1 MLMADRQR
9 RIPPA
14 LKRQLVDETGGK
26 CANPGCANWRSH
38 IHHIK
43 HWAVY
48 KAHESSDMIAVC
60 PSCHDA
66 CHCGALQITDQSL
79 YLWKGVERSRAPDTA
94 HIYVEPAHAL
104 KLLTGS
110 IAISST
116 NTEATVF
123 ELSNANR
130 LRFRVLDG
138 DLLQVSARLS
148 DQKGKEVLRV
158 VDNHV
163 RVVRDAKVRFD
174 FRAGRARITV
184 PATEGYI
191 PEWVLTQMRA
201 EEPDFGLSG
210 ELVALDLEVLK
221 PGLLRVQ
228 GFWPAEA
235 SAVVI
240 NQERLS
246 FCRKGAPRPLSLI
259 GEGENSVLLYAGP
272 ITTSLFGLA

>member
-1 MLMADRQR
+1 MADRQR

-14 LKRQLVDETGGK
+14 LKRQLVEEAGGK
-26 CANPGCANWRSH
+26 CANPGCTDWRSH

-48 KAHESSDMIAVC
+48 KSHDSSDMIAVC

-66 CHCGALQITDQSL
+66 CHHGALKITDACL
-79 YLWKGVERSRAPDTA
+79 YLWKGVERSSAPETA
-94 HIYVEPAHAL
+94 HIYVEPAPAL

-110 IAISST
+110 IAVSST
-116 NTEATVF
+116 NSEATVF

-163 RVVRDAKVRFD
+163 RVVRDPKVRFD
-174 FRAGRARITV
+174 FRAGRTRITV
-184 PATEGYI
+184 PATDRYI
-191 PEWVLTQMRA
+191 PDWVLTQMRV
-201 EEPDFGLSG
+201 EKPEFGVSG

-228 GFWPAEA
+228 GFWPADA

-240 NQERLS
+240 DEERLS
-246 FCRKGAPRPLSLI
+246 FCRQGAPRPLTLV
-259 GEGENSVLLYAGP
+259 GDGENSVLLYTGP
-272 ITTSLFGLA
+272 ITKSLFGLA